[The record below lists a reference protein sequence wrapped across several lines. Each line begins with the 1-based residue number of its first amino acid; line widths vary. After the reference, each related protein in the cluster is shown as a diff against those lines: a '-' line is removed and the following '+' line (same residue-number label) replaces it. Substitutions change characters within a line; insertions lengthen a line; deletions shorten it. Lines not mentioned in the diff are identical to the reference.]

1 MALDPELIKQL
12 RELKALVDEGL
23 LTEDEFAAK
32 KLLGLPAAP
41 GAVVGMPIVGAVA
54 LAPPPAQTA
63 PVARQAAGKVATGVK
78 LLLSDCGSKGVMV
91 TGETMRAKAQL
102 KAMGGRWDSRLT
114 AWMFTGGATVAQLRV
129 DLEARGIAVGEDG
142 GAEDTSPDERR
153 AAELAAEKAA
163 ALELGAAASAGATL
177 TVARHKKSILVSGDT
192 NKDVLRALDGK
203 YFPSL
208 EGWCH
213 PGNKCEQ
220 ILAALRA
227 DPTNIVLDDTAK
239 AQRRGKR
246 DRDLDVDDGFVVADD
261 DAFE

>member
-1 MALDPELIKQL
+1 
-12 RELKALVDEGL
+12 
-23 LTEDEFAAK
+23 
-32 KLLGLPAAP
+32 
-41 GAVVGMPIVGAVA
+41 
-54 LAPPPAQTA
+54 
-63 PVARQAAGKVATGVK
+63 
-78 LLLSDCGSKGVMV
+78 
-91 TGETMRAKAQL
+91 
-102 KAMGGRWDSRLT
+102 
-114 AWMFTGGATVAQLRV
+114 
-129 DLEARGIAVGEDG
+129 
-142 GAEDTSPDERR
+142 
-153 AAELAAEKAA
+153 
-163 ALELGAAASAGATL
+163 LELGAAASAGATL

-192 NKDVLRALDGK
+192 NKVKDVLRALDGK